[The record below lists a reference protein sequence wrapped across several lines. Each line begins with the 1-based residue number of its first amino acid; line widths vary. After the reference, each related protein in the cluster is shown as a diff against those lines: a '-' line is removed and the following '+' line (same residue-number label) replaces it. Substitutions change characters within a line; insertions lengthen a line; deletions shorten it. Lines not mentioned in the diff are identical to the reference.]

1 MVVNKMKSTEMTLLD
16 RLNAWKLSR
25 CFNINDLRKVAKG
38 RLPAALFGYIDGG
51 SDDERTLRG
60 NTLAF
65 DQHDLL
71 QRALVDVSQIDLS
84 TTVLGKKID
93 WPVIC
98 APTGMTRMFHY
109 QGEKAVAREAARM
122 GTFYSLS
129 TLSTT
134 SIEDVGAETDG
145 PKMFQV
151 YVHRDRE
158 LSREFVQ
165 RAKDAKFDA
174 LCLTVDLPAH
184 GNRERDLRTGIT
196 LPPKLTVKSILDA
209 LIHPAWV
216 YRYLTTDSI
225 VLANVE
231 HKIKEGT
238 GEVSN
243 LLQYVANQFDPTV
256 SWKDAEWLMSEWE
269 GPFVLKGI
277 MSVEDAKKAVAI
289 GASAIVISNHG
300 GRQLDSSPAPF
311 EVLPEIVDAVGGKIE
326 IILDGGIRRGTHVLK
341 AMALGAN
348 ACMIG
353 RPYLYGLAAG
363 GQPGV
368 ARALDLLR
376 TEIELDM
383 KLMGCRNMSEVNH
396 CCLRKR

>member
-1 MVVNKMKSTEMTLLD
+1 MLSD
-16 RLNAWKLSR
+16 WQLSR
-25 CFNINDLRKVAKG
+25 CFNIDDLRSLAKK
-38 RLPAALFGYIDGG
+38 RLPASLFGYIDGG
-51 SDDERTLRG
+51 SDDEQTLRG
-60 NTLAF
+60 NTSAF
-65 DQHDLL
+65 DQYGLM
-71 QRALVDVSQIDLS
+71 QRALVDVSSIDLS

-93 WPVIC
+93 WPVLC
-98 APTGMTRMFHY
+98 APTGMSRMFHHD
-109 QGEKAVAREAARM
+109 GERAVAREAAKS

-134 SIEDVGAETDG
+134 SIEDVGAETSG

-165 RAKDAKFDA
+165 RAKTSGFDA

-184 GNRERDLRTGIT
+184 GNRERDLRTGMT
-196 LPPKLTVKSILDA
+196 LPPKLTLKSILDV

-216 YRYLTTDSI
+216 YHYLTTESI
-225 VLANVE
+225 ELANVA
-231 HKIKEGT
+231 HKIREGS

-243 LLQYVANQFDPTV
+243 LLQYVSKQFDPTV
-256 SWKDAEWLMSEWE
+256 TWEDAQWMKSLWD

-277 MSVEDAKKAVAI
+277 MSVEDAKRAVDI

-300 GRQLDSSPAPF
+300 GRQLDSSPATI
-311 EVLPEIVDAVGGKIE
+311 EMLPSIADAVGGQIE
-326 IILDGGIRRGTHVLK
+326 IILDSGIRRGTHVLK
-341 AMALGAN
+341 ALALGAN
-348 ACMIG
+348 ACMVG
-353 RPYLYGLAAG
+353 RSYLYGLAAG

-368 ARALDLLR
+368 ARALQLLR

-383 KLMGCRNMSEVNH
+383 KLMGCRNLSEVTRN
-396 CCLRKR
+396 CLYQRG

>member
-1 MVVNKMKSTEMTLLD
+1 MNKMKSTEMTLLD

>member
-38 RLPAALFGYIDGG
+38 RLPASLFGYIDGG

-65 DQHDLL
+65 DQYDLL
-71 QRALVDVSQIDLS
+71 QQALVDVSQIDLS

-184 GNRERDLRTGIT
+184 GNRERDLRTGMT

-225 VLANVE
+225 VLANVG

-311 EVLPEIVDAVGGKIE
+311 EVLPEIVDAVGGQIE

>member
-1 MVVNKMKSTEMTLLD
+1 MLSD
-16 RLNAWKLSR
+16 WQLSR
-25 CFNINDLRKVAKG
+25 CFNIDDLRSLAKK
-38 RLPAALFGYIDGG
+38 RLPASLFGYIDGG
-51 SDDERTLRG
+51 SDDEQTLRG
-60 NTLAF
+60 NISAF
-65 DQHDLL
+65 DHYGLM
-71 QRALVDVSQIDLS
+71 QRALVDVSSIDLS

-93 WPVIC
+93 WPVLC
-98 APTGMTRMFHY
+98 APTGMSRMFHHD
-109 QGEKAVAREAARM
+109 GERAVAREAAKS

-134 SIEDVGAETDG
+134 SIEDVGAETSG

-165 RAKDAKFDA
+165 RAKTSGFDA

-184 GNRERDLRTGIT
+184 GNRERDLRTGMT
-196 LPPKLTVKSILDA
+196 LPPKLTLKSILDV

-216 YRYLTTDSI
+216 YHYLTTESI
-225 VLANVE
+225 ELANVA
-231 HKIKEGT
+231 HKIREGS

-243 LLQYVANQFDPTV
+243 LLQYVSKQFDPTV
-256 SWKDAEWLMSEWE
+256 TWEDAQWMKSLWD

-277 MSVEDAKKAVAI
+277 MSVEDAKRAVDI

-300 GRQLDSSPAPF
+300 GRQLDSSPATI
-311 EVLPEIVDAVGGKIE
+311 EMLPSIADAVGGQIE
-326 IILDGGIRRGTHVLK
+326 IILDSGIRRGTHVLK
-341 AMALGAN
+341 ALALGAN
-348 ACMIG
+348 ACMVG
-353 RPYLYGLAAG
+353 RSYLYGLAAG

-368 ARALDLLR
+368 ARALQLLR

-383 KLMGCRNMSEVNH
+383 KLMGCRNLSEVTRN
-396 CCLRKR
+396 CLYQRG

>member
-1 MVVNKMKSTEMTLLD
+1 MSES
-16 RLNAWKLSR
+16 RRLSR
-25 CFNINDLRKVAKG
+25 CFNIDDLRKVAKG
-38 RLPAALFGYIDGG
+38 RLPESLFAYIDGG
-51 SDDERTLRG
+51 SDDEQTLRR
-60 NTLAF
+60 NTATF
-65 DQHDLL
+65 DQYNLL

-109 QGEKAVAREAARM
+109 QGEKAVAREAAKS

-134 SIEDVGAETDG
+134 SIEDIGAETDG

-151 YVHRDRE
+151 YVHKDRE

-165 RAKDAKFDA
+165 RAKASNFDA

-184 GNRERDLRTGIT
+184 GNRERDLRTGMT
-196 LPPKLTVKSILDA
+196 LPPKLTLNSILDV
-209 LIHPAWV
+209 LVHPAWV
-216 YRYLTTDSI
+216 YRYLTNGPI

-231 HKIKEGT
+231 HKITEGT

-243 LLQYVANQFDPTV
+243 LLQYVANQFDPSVT
-256 SWKDAEWLMSEWE
+256 WKDAEWMMSEWG

-277 MSVEDAKKAVAI
+277 MSVDDAKKAVEI

-311 EVLPEIVDAVGGKIE
+311 DVLPDIVAAVGGQVE

-341 AMALGAN
+341 AIALGAN

-368 ARALDLLR
+368 ARALSLLR

-383 KLMGCRNMSEVNH
+383 KLMGCRNLSEVTSA
-396 CCLRKR
+396 CLRKR

>member
-1 MVVNKMKSTEMTLLD
+1 MTLLD
-16 RLNAWKLSR
+16 RINDWQLSR
-25 CFNINDLRKVAKG
+25 CFNVGDLRKVAKR
-38 RLPAALFGYIDGG
+38 RLPASLFGYIDGG
-51 SDDERTLRG
+51 SDDECTLRG
-60 NTLAF
+60 NTSSF
-65 DQHDLL
+65 DQYQLL
-71 QRALVDVSQIDLS
+71 QRALVDVSHLNLT
-84 TTVLGKKID
+84 TTVLGQKID

-109 QGEKAVAREAARM
+109 QGEKAVAREAARA

-165 RAKDAKFDA
+165 RAKTAGFNA

-184 GNRERDLRTGIT
+184 GNRERDLRTGMT
-196 LPPKLTVKSILDA
+196 LPPKLTIKSILDV
-209 LIHPAWV
+209 LIHPEWV
-216 YRYLTTDSI
+216 YRFLAGDPI
-225 VLANVE
+225 VLANVA
-231 HKIKEGT
+231 HKIREGT

-243 LLQYVANQFDPTV
+243 LLQYVSNQFDPSVT
-256 SWKDAEWLMSEWE
+256 WKDAEWIMSEWG
-269 GPFVLKGI
+269 GPFALKGI
-277 MSVEDAKKAVAI
+277 MSVEDAKKAVEI
-289 GASAIVISNHG
+289 GASAIIISNHG

-311 EVLPEIVDAVGGKIE
+311 EVLPEIVDAVGGQIE

-363 GQPGV
+363 GQRGV

-383 KLMGCRNMSEVNH
+383 KLMGCRNLTEVTSG
-396 CCLRKR
+396 CLRQR

>member
-1 MVVNKMKSTEMTLLD
+1 MTLLD
-16 RLNAWKLSR
+16 RINDWQLSR
-25 CFNINDLRKVAKG
+25 CFNVGDLRKVAKR
-38 RLPAALFGYIDGG
+38 RLPASLFGYIDGG

-60 NTLAF
+60 NTSSF
-65 DQHDLL
+65 DQYQLL
-71 QRALVDVSQIDLS
+71 QRALVDVSHLDLT
-84 TTVLGKKID
+84 TTVLGQKID

-109 QGEKAVAREAARM
+109 QGEKAVAREAARA

-165 RAKDAKFDA
+165 RAKTAGFNA

-184 GNRERDLRTGIT
+184 GNRERDLRTGMT
-196 LPPKLTVKSILDA
+196 LPPKLTIKSILDV
-209 LIHPAWV
+209 LIHPEWV
-216 YRYLTTDSI
+216 YRFLTGDPI
-225 VLANVE
+225 VLANVA
-231 HKIKEGT
+231 HKIREGT

-243 LLQYVANQFDPTV
+243 LLQYVSNQFDPSVT
-256 SWKDAEWLMSEWE
+256 WKDAEWIMSEWG
-269 GPFVLKGI
+269 GPFALKGI
-277 MSVEDAKKAVAI
+277 MSVEDAKKAVEI
-289 GASAIVISNHG
+289 GASAIIISNHG

-311 EVLPEIVDAVGGKIE
+311 DVLPEIVDAVGGQIE

-363 GQPGV
+363 GQQGV

-383 KLMGCRNMSEVNH
+383 KLMGCRNLSEVTSG
-396 CCLRKR
+396 CLRQR